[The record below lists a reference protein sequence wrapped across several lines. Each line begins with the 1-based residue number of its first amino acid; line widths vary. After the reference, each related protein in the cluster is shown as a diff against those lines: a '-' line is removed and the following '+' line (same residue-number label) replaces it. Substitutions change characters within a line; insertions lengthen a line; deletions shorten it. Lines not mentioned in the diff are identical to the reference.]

1 MTTYHAVSPTQ
12 QMSTEH
18 RQMNVVT
25 LEQTNASEMEEDRSG
40 NETDQS
46 QQVAGN
52 IGEKSDDTRI
62 IESTVD
68 ADSMMDESSDTQP
81 TSAVNSDSM
90 TDKPSSEQ
98 RITFVDVTE
107 NLAANLPNPS
117 EQDKTSAPHVIVALT
132 RSGGTS
138 RGQVSADPKTPKR
151 GKDLGDGT
159 RTTSDSSSSG
169 MEVIGQSMGS
179 EKADTF
185 TMMTDH
191 CYDASAKE
199 TLASTGVSER
209 PTPNSSDDEEDAGTA
224 MREHH
229 EEEVGRLQLEMDEEN
244 TCNESPKQVES
255 DPVHVTRS
263 TARTNTGTSGANIV
277 FPPSTGVP
285 STSSAVQYNTLAPT
299 IPRST
304 DPQAAGPT
312 TVFLQSEGVIQSG
325 VLQQNFQG
333 KSSLKAAQS
342 NPIGQ
347 PTPSAVQFT
356 STGPST
362 PSPVKRRVV
371 GPSRQNV
378 AQQPTVQPTTSKEV
392 QNQRV
397 EPTASKEVQNQRV
410 EPSTTKEVQNQ
421 RVEPTIIQKI
431 QHQRVEATTIKE
443 VQHQRGRATKS
454 SSTIIQNIQHQR
466 VEPTTTKE
474 VQHQRIEPTSTKE
487 VQHQKGGATRS
498 SSAQSETRGSP
509 TPSSVQSKKGDTT
522 TSSGVEPKTKGS
534 TTPSTMQ
541 TRTRSS
547 AKSSVK
553 KPKARAPPTPSEVKK
568 KGSAAD
574 MAATPDRRRPTP
586 DQGISTPER
595 GDPTP
600 DKGGPTP
607 DRGRPTPVPG
617 RPTSDKGRPTADQG
631 ISTPDR
637 GGPTPDKG
645 GLTPDR
651 GRPGTRSAAQAEK
664 QQVEDA
670 KPTRRRSPRG
680 DKSKSPADP
689 ERSAAS
695 KTDKSLQKKRREPRA
710 SSKEGPQSSKQN
722 DSTTQA
728 ARGSMK
734 MACGAAKKVGS
745 VSKEAHD
752 VAKEVRNEEQDIDA
766 STETHSITKKAH
778 DASKDS
784 QDTSKE
790 SRDASKKSRDATKKI
805 QDATRE
811 AHDATKEAHGATKEA
826 QIKAMEA
833 LGMVQV
839 KKKTS
844 VVPESARRTA
854 VQDYGLEATHNII
867 RQILTGNRIHVP
879 PAPKGPAGDSNVD
892 GDNLNTVQERVTGT
906 VCTEAVEN
914 RGRKTQSD
922 VSSLSETQNE
932 EASPSKKHDSDSSPS
947 SSNTSVK
954 HIKIH
959 TSPGGSAEQKVS
971 CQLVPQVPS
980 DGTNTLTIG
989 SHLAIANRLT
999 STSQG
1004 VTRESQ
1010 PKELKVQTPR
1020 GVQTWA
1026 IVRSSGRT
1034 QTWKLQ
1040 HFEKDPNVPGET
1052 IHAGA
1057 TEVNVVTL
1065 DSGEQI
1071 VTQAISGESATY
1083 VMQSIEHQPTA
1094 SSSSAP
1100 RVADQEKPK
1109 TRSTSS
1115 PARGR
1120 SQDPAESV
1128 KVGRSDAS
1136 GSAVSESVN
1145 PIILSKPQTSNCQP
1159 GTDTLTVTQSQASGD
1174 GEQTPVSQKEQDEQD
1189 VQGWFLA
1196 LLEAAQLM
1204 ENQRTPQA
1212 LEDQNPPPKAPEG
1225 TNSTEV
1231 SQTLEDGGTH
1241 APEITSSTAQDDT
1254 QPKNAPEVS
1263 KSFEDSHSDPEITRS
1278 TSLEVHPTKVPE
1290 VSQPLE
1296 DIHPKASGVT
1306 GSKTLE
1312 EDQGQAREVLQALE
1326 DSGAGGDAQPE
1337 QRASPEYR
1345 SPAHKEAGNAEN
1357 LTHLDNSV
1365 ASVSKHTRSA
1375 SETSKESPG
1384 RTPPDK
1390 NVKSRK
1396 RVYFWSHEEAAAKR
1410 AKKTSE
1416 NSNVS
1421 EKSVNEL
1428 SSSSEVGTSSRVV
1441 AIRNELE
1448 KKSPYLRKTGSRVSK
1463 VTITKLDKGNLEKS
1477 DTSLVDAGEATK
1489 SVAMETNDEIEM
1501 RKLPVTSR
1509 KGKGKGKVSRNRKG
1523 VLSTRDQSPR
1533 EARPMEVEEELKSPK
1548 VKNTPTRTVRERN
1561 ADLDESVVLPVSTNA
1576 LREKSTL
1583 EEENPESVGMSEDNH
1598 PVRIL
1603 DCMTGLFIDPSSGP
1617 GQGSVDVSV
1626 IPTRSLSE
1634 VKEKETWSTETAS
1647 QKNSLESASEKRP
1660 FETASEKGSVKIASE
1675 KGTVVAAS
1683 IKGSV
1688 ETTSKK
1694 GSVETVS
1701 KKGSVETASIKGSVE
1716 TTSKKGSVETA
1727 SKIGSVETTSKK
1739 GSVENTSKKGSEETA
1754 SKKGSVDSASKKGSV
1769 ETASKKGSVENT
1781 SKKGSVET
1789 ASEKGLVDGASQKAS
1804 VESASKNVLAE
1815 IISEKGSV
1823 ETASIKGTVET
1834 ASKKGTVKT
1843 ALKKV
1848 AMESASKIGLVE
1860 TAAEKVSSESTSK
1873 KGSVETASIK
1883 GSVETASKKGSVET
1897 ASEKGSVET
1906 ASEKGSAEI
1915 ASEKGPLGTA
1925 SKKGSAESASEK
1937 GSSETASKKGSAET
1951 ASEKGSVATVSKN
1964 GSEETASKKIFEET
1978 ASEKGITSK
1987 KSAEEMMTE
1996 AMHTQEDDDIESNS
2010 DPYDVPYDDDDDDNE
2025 VLNNPPLDP
2034 QGSDPQGGPL
2044 LGSPKETRMELEDD
2058 PSWTNSSP
2066 KEAQGFE
2073 ESHSVEKPDDT
2084 EGLDG
2089 PLPFNIYDYQDRVT
2103 AYHTRSRSQKS
2114 GEEALDASVIQVWDV
2129 ADQTLRK
2136 NVSVPHGFKV
2146 VTLNLS
2152 EDESQIVNLDKSVT
2166 DVSDVEKATRR
2177 DSSGDFYM
2185 QPSTSRS
2192 TRTSVGKGRLSLHE
2206 DNSKGATRTGKTG
2219 GSVTPQ
2225 SKDRFSSTDLGNNLQ
2240 ETNRKVSV
2248 RKSNENSKG
2257 KVRTKKKGKKK
2268 KKGELSERITSYE
2281 YINSLLS
2288 ADASDEWT
2296 DGKTPVNKK
2305 SPAAG
2310 KERKTPVRAAAVK
2323 ARNTNAKGGGQ
2334 ILNVPVVPLPPPK
2347 PTDAQVKSQT
2357 PPKVKRPLKPGIDR
2371 NKYRHRCTY
2380 CGNRY
2385 LYVCKCFKERAGK
2398 CKYCGKYF
2406 SAPVD
2411 LYRHMRIHTGERPYA
2426 CSICNRTFR
2435 QKSGLS
2441 AHSLIHTG
2449 EKPFKCTWC
2458 PNSYRQLTH
2467 LQIHM
2472 RFIHTGERPFKCEIC
2487 SKGFVTK
2494 NKLNEHAKVHLDSRP
2509 RQCNICGKVCDRHSN
2524 LLSHMKVHQ
2533 REKKPSEKESGKKT
2547 T

>member
-1 MTTYHAVSPTQ
+1 
-12 QMSTEH
+12 
-18 RQMNVVT
+18 MNVVT
-25 LEQTNASEMEEDRSG
+25 LEQTNASEMEEDCSG
-40 NETDQS
+40 HETDQS
-46 QQVAGN
+46 QQAAGN
-52 IGEKSDDTRI
+52 KEGEKSDDTRI

-68 ADSMMDESSDTQP
+68 ADSMMDEQSDTQ
-81 TSAVNSDSM
+81 TASAVNSDSM

-138 RGQVSADPKTPKR
+138 RGQVLADPKTPKH
-151 GKDLGDGT
+151 GEDLGDGT
-159 RTTSDSSSSG
+159 RTTSDSSSSR

-199 TLASTGVSER
+199 TFASTGVSER
-209 PTPNSSDDEEDAGTA
+209 QAPNSSDDEEYTGTA
-224 MREHH
+224 TREHH
-229 EEEVGRLQLEMDEEN
+229 EEEVGRLQLEMDDEN
-244 TCNESPKQVES
+244 TGDEPAEPVEL
-255 DPVHVTRS
+255 DPAGITRS
-263 TARTNTGTSGANIV
+263 TARTNTGTSEANIV
-277 FPPSTGVP
+277 FHPS
-285 STSSAVQYNTLAPT
+285 SSKP
-299 IPRST
+299 
-304 DPQAAGPT
+304 
-312 TVFLQSEGVIQSG
+312 
-325 VLQQNFQG
+325 
-333 KSSLKAAQS
+333 AQS

-347 PTPSAVQFT
+347 ATPAAVQFT

-362 PSPVKRRVV
+362 PSPVKRRAV
-371 GPSRQNV
+371 GSSRQNV

-397 EPTASKEVQNQRV
+397 EPTTTKEVQSQRV
-410 EPSTTKEVQNQ
+410 EPTTTKEVQNQ

-431 QHQRVEATTIKE
+431 QHQRVEPTTMKE
-443 VQHQRGRATKS
+443 VQHQR
-454 SSTIIQNIQHQR
+454 
-466 VEPTTTKE
+466 V
-474 VQHQRIEPTSTKE
+474 EPTSTKE
-487 VQHQKGGATRS
+487 VQHHKGGATRS
-498 SSAQSETRGSP
+498 SAAQSETRGSP
-509 TPSSVQSKKGDTT
+509 TSSSVQSKKGDTT
-522 TSSGVEPKTKGS
+522 TPSGVEPKTKGS

-547 AKSSVK
+547 TKSSVK

-574 MAATPDRRRPTP
+574 VAATPVRGRPIPDRRRPTP
-586 DQGISTPER
+586 DQGISTPDR
-595 GDPTP
+595 GGPTT

-607 DRGRPTPVPG
+607 DRGRPTPVRG
-617 RPTSDKGRPTADQG
+617 RPTSDQGRPTADQG

-637 GGPTPDKG
+637 GVPTPDKG
-645 GLTPDR
+645 GPTPDR

-695 KTDKSLQKKRREPRA
+695 KTDKSLQKKQREPRA

-790 SRDASKKSRDATKKI
+790 SRDATKKI
-805 QDATRE
+805 QDATR
-811 AHDATKEAHGATKEA
+811 EAHGATKEA

-867 RQILTGNRIHVP
+867 RQILTGGRIHVP

-1145 PIILSKPQTSNCQP
+1145 PIILSKPQTSNLTLSQP
-1159 GTDTLTVTQSQASGD
+1159 GTETVTQSQASGD

-1212 LEDQNPPPKAPEG
+1212 LEDQNPPSKSP
-1225 TNSTEV
+1225 EV
-1231 SQTLEDGGTH
+1231 SQTLEDGTTKT
-1241 APEITSSTAQDDT
+1241 PEIASSTSQEDI
-1254 QPKNAPEVS
+1254 QPKAPEVS
-1263 KSFEDSHSDPEITRS
+1263 ESFEVSHSDPEITRS
-1278 TSLEVHPTKVPE
+1278 TALEVHPTKVPE

-1375 SETSKESPG
+1375 SETSKETPG

-1410 AKKTSE
+1410 AKKTPE

-1477 DTSLVDAGEATK
+1477 DTSLVDAGHATK
-1489 SVAMETNDEIEM
+1489 SVAMETNDDIAM
-1501 RKLPVTSR
+1501 RNLPVTSR

-1523 VLSTRDQSPR
+1523 VLSTCDQPPR
-1533 EARPMEVEEELKSPK
+1533 EARPMEVEEEAKSHK
-1548 VKNTPTRTVRERN
+1548 GKNTPTRTVCERN

-1576 LREKSTL
+1576 LCEKSAL

-1598 PVRIL
+1598 PDPVRIL

-1660 FETASEKGSVKIASE
+1660 LETASEKGSVKIASE

-1688 ETTSKK
+1688 ETTLK
-1694 GSVETVS
+1694 
-1701 KKGSVETASIKGSVE
+1701 I
-1716 TTSKKGSVETA
+1716 GSVETA
-1727 SKIGSVETTSKK
+1727 SKKVTVEVASKK

-1754 SKKGSVDSASKKGSV
+1754 SEKGLVDSVSKKVPVESASKNVSAEIVSEKGSVETALKKGATESASKIGSVETEKVSAENASKNGTVETASKKGSVETALKKGATESASEIGLVETATEKVLSESTSKNGTEDTTSIKGSVETAPKKGSVETASKKGSVETASKKGSAKIASEKGPFGTASKKGSAMSVSEKGSSETASKKGSAETASKKGSAESAPKKGSVETASKKGSAMSASEKGSLETASKKGSAETASIKGSV

-1781 SKKGSVET
+1781 SKKCSVET
-1789 ASEKGLVDGASQKAS
+1789 
-1804 VESASKNVLAE
+1804 
-1815 IISEKGSV
+1815 
-1823 ETASIKGTVET
+1823 T
-1834 ASKKGTVKT
+1834 
-1843 ALKKV
+1843 
-1848 AMESASKIGLVE
+1848 
-1860 TAAEKVSSESTSK
+1860 
-1873 KGSVETASIK
+1873 
-1883 GSVETASKKGSVET
+1883 
-1897 ASEKGSVET
+1897 
-1906 ASEKGSAEI
+1906 
-1915 ASEKGPLGTA
+1915 
-1925 SKKGSAESASEK
+1925 
-1937 GSSETASKKGSAET
+1937 
-1951 ASEKGSVATVSKN
+1951 SEKGSVAAVSKN
-1964 GSEETASKKIFEET
+1964 GSEETASKKISEET
-1978 ASEKGITSK
+1978 ASEKGVTSK
-1987 KSAEEMMTE
+1987 KSAEEMITE
-1996 AMHTQEDDDIESNS
+1996 AMYTQEENDDIESNS
-2010 DPYDVPYDDDDDDNE
+2010 DPYDVPYDDDDDGDDNNE
-2025 VLNNPPLDP
+2025 ALENPPLDT

-2044 LGSPKETRMELEDD
+2044 LGSPKETTIELEDD
-2058 PSWTNSSP
+2058 PSRTDSSP
-2066 KEAQGFE
+2066 KEVQGVE

-2166 DVSDVEKATRR
+2166 DVSDVEKSTRR

-2225 SKDRFSSTDLGNNLQ
+2225 SKDKFSSTDLGNNLQ

-2296 DGKTPVNKK
+2296 AGKTPVGKK
-2305 SPAAG
+2305 SHATG

-2334 ILNVPVVPLPPPK
+2334 ILNVPVVPPPPPK
-2347 PTDAQVKSQT
+2347 PIDAQVKSQT